1 MATRRFP
8 TLAYDLAIG
17 EARIQQ
23 HPQAIPCGQS
33 PMAYSDFTVGKVK
46 QAFGIQTI
54 EGLPFFPKISPVP
67 PSSTLVEFL
76 EETLPLAVA
85 LPSEKAKSELL
96 ISPIL
101 VEVRKYLKRQVSL
114 FSGQDFTVDASVGL
128 SGICNFL
135 ISRSP
140 EQLEIESPVVI
151 LVEAKKADI
160 NSGMG
165 QCMAEMVAAQQ
176 FNKTAG
182 EPPNP
187 IYGCVSSGFL
197 WRFLKLETNQMTV
210 DMKDYPLDPIADLLG
225 KLVWMCGDR
234 NTDI

>member
-1 MATRRFP
+1 MV
-8 TLAYDLAIG
+8 YI
-17 EARIQQ
+17 
-23 HPQAIPCGQS
+23 
-33 PMAYSDFTVGKVK
+33 DFTVGKVK

-54 EGLPFFPKISPVP
+54 EGKPFFPTIAPVA
-67 PSSTLVEFL
+67 PSSTLMEVL
-76 EETLPLAVA
+76 DETLPLAVA

-101 VEVRKYLKRQVSL
+101 VEVRKYLKHQVSL
-114 FSGQDFTVDASVGL
+114 FSGQDFTVDADLGL
-128 SGICNFL
+128 SGICDFL

-140 EQLEIESPVVI
+140 EQLEIESPVVV

-176 FNKTAG
+176 FNQKAG
-182 EPPNP
+182 QPLKPV
-187 IYGCVSSGFL
+187 YGCVTSGLL
-197 WRFLKLETNQMTV
+197 WRFLKLEGNQMTV
-210 DMKDYPLDPIADLLG
+210 DLKDYSLEPLSDLLG

-234 NTDI
+234 EV

>member
-1 MATRRFP
+1 
-8 TLAYDLAIG
+8 
-17 EARIQQ
+17 
-23 HPQAIPCGQS
+23 
-33 PMAYSDFTVGKVK
+33 MAYSDFTVGKVK

-54 EGLPFFPKISPVP
+54 EGKPFFPAVAPVA
-67 PSSTLVEFL
+67 PSSTLLEVL

-128 SGICNFL
+128 TGICDFL
-135 ISRSP
+135 ISGST
-140 EQLEIESPVVI
+140 EQLEIESPVVV

-176 FNKTAG
+176 FNQNAG
-182 EPPNP
+182 QQPKPV
-187 IYGCVSSGFL
+187 YGCVTSGIL
-197 WRFLKLETNQMTV
+197 WRFLKLEGKQMTV
-210 DMKDYPLDPIADLLG
+210 DLKDYSLDPLSDLLG
-225 KLVWMCGDR
+225 KLVWMCGEREVSD
-234 NTDI
+234 NA